1 MFLNRIRVIS
11 DRIPAKG
18 VQFIQ
23 TPLITKM
30 LDNTKYLD
38 HLQKITRTPLDEI
51 PNIVHYQ
58 NLLTLG
64 ARSSPGYFNSECLFI
79 NTEKCLVS
87 NMCSSI
93 VEDGNYKN
101 IYNLSEWATQKDW
114 YNWLYSNKRKKIND
128 VFKDVIEME
137 KYDVLLPPGDND
149 IPLL

>member
-1 MFLNRIRVIS
+1 MILNRIRVIS

-30 LDNTKYLD
+30 IDNSKYLD
-38 HLQKITRTPLDEI
+38 HLKKISKTPLDEI

-58 NLLTLG
+58 NMLTLG
-64 ARSSPGYFNSECLFI
+64 ARSSPGYIDSECLFI
-79 NTEKCLVS
+79 NVEKKLVS

-93 VEDGNYKN
+93 IEDGTYKN
-101 IYNLSEWATQKDW
+101 IYNLSEWETQKDW
-114 YNWLYSNKRKKIND
+114 YNWLNSNRRKKIND

-137 KYDVLLPPGDND
+137 SYDVLLPPGDD
-149 IPLL
+149 EVPLL